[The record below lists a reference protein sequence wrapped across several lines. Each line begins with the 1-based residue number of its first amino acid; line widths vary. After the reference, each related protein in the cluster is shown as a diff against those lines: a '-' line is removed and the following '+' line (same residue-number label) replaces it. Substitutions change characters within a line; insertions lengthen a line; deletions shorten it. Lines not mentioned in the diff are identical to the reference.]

1 MTKLRNMASSLAP
14 AMKKTAPRVLSAL
27 LFVALTAAAALA
39 AEHGGEEAATMK
51 DWIWRVLNFSI
62 ILGVL
67 IYFLAK
73 PLRNFLNKRIKDV
86 EESLAQARSAREEAM
101 KRLSDVEAKLKDKDA
116 ELKALLEVAQDNGK
130 KEKELLAQEGGRMT
144 EAILASAKENIDSEL
159 IKAKEALRREAALM
173 AVELAEKMVREKI
186 KKEDQ
191 ERIVREYISKVGG

>member
-1 MTKLRNMASSLAP
+1 
-14 AMKKTAPRVLSAL
+14 MKKTAPRVLSAL